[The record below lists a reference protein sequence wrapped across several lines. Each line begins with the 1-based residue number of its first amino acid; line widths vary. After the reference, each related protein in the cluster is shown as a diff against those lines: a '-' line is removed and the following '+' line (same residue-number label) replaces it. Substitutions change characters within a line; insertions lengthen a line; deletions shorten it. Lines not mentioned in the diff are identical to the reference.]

1 MALDLPP
8 LIRPV
13 MGRASGFENQSLAS
27 MMRAQHT
34 RALRIDEQ
42 ELDAAWR
49 RPPQDEWQLPQ
60 SGMQI
65 QPSSGRRQ
73 DNWDD
78 PRPRYSRAGIPSD
91 ATPALSKLEARIAF
105 EPCYVHHYA
114 SARYAAVS
122 YLPWTNADRRNNVD
136 LFA

>member
-34 RALRIDEQ
+34 RTLRIDEQ
-42 ELDAAWR
+42 ELETAWR
-49 RPPQDEWQLPQ
+49 RPQQDEWQLPQ

-65 QPSSGRRQ
+65 DFSSGRRLE
-73 DNWDD
+73 NWDD
-78 PRPRYSRAGIPSD
+78 PRPRYSRAGTPSD

>member
-13 MGRASGFENQSLAS
+13 MGRTSGFENQSLAS
-27 MMRAQHT
+27 MMRVQST

-42 ELDAAWR
+42 ELDTAWR
-49 RPPQDEWQLPQ
+49 RPQQDEWQLPQ
-60 SGMQI
+60 GGMQI
-65 QPSSGRRQ
+65 HSPSGRRQ
-73 DNWDD
+73 ESWDD

-91 ATPALSKLEARIAF
+91 AVPALSKLEARIAF

>member
-13 MGRASGFENQSLAS
+13 VGRTSGFENQSLGS
-27 MMRAQHT
+27 MMRAPHI
-34 RALRIDEQ
+34 RALRLDEQ
-42 ELDAAWR
+42 ALDAGWR
-49 RPPQDEWQLPQ
+49 RPQQDEWQLPLN
-60 SGMQI
+60 GMPLH
-65 QPSSGRRQ
+65 PSSGRQQ

-78 PRPRYSRAGIPSD
+78 PRPRYSRAGTPSD

-114 SARYAAVS
+114 SARYALVS